1 MNKRLKQAAEEREE
15 KDEEWREVLDIC
27 DEMLFDEEYEF
38 ASDTIQG
45 IRDWIE
51 ENSAVTPAQKR
62 AVLNIRDSI

>member
-1 MNKRLKQAAEEREE
+1 
-15 KDEEWREVLDIC
+15 
-27 DEMLFDEEYEF
+27 MLFDEEYEF